1 MLSYVWMARN
11 HFKTL
16 LKDNLH
22 VSFIVRWIALQ
33 DPTRSEM
40 SRVMEEQK
48 LNVGHGFAWS
58 FYFGYL
64 RLIIPGNIFVL

>member
-1 MLSYVWMARN
+1 MVNAELCLNGTQS
-11 HFKTL
+11 FL
-16 LKDNLH
+16 DNLH
-22 VSFIVRWIALQ
+22 VFYIVRWIALQ

-58 FYFGYL
+58 YYFGYL